1 MEYGSMSIQQLQ
13 SGRWLNW
20 GIRFFLT
27 AALTASQTAG
37 GYAPFA
43 LGCIAAAGPGAD
55 GAAALLGG
63 VTGALLFLDF
73 QQVLALAAVGIL
85 ILTAATAFRDTAF
98 LQKPWVLPVLAAGMV
113 LAVGGIYVLQS
124 LDPLSHAAPCAAA
137 SALTGVSAHFFTRLF
152 EPEEDRLAPEGLLF
166 LGAALTLALGDLTIL
181 NVSVGRVLLCAL
193 LAYTAYDQGPMTG
206 VTAGLGLGLITDL
219 SAGTSGLFT
228 AAYGVAGLC
237 AAKCRRRS
245 IAALAFF
252 SGAAVAMLTSRE
264 ELALTLALGD
274 LTILNVSVG
283 RVLLCALLAYTAYD
297 QGPMTGVTAGLGLG
311 LITDLS
317 AGTSGLFTAAYGVA
331 GLCAAKCR
339 RRSIAALAFFSGA
352 AVAMLTSREELAQTL
367 LLETVA
373 GSLLFLALPR
383 RIFGGKR
390 LLRETAPDTTQ
401 RTALKTHLNR
411 AAEALREL
419 YDSMSR
425 TPPPQEE
432 NPAVIFDRAAEK
444 VCRGCAL
451 CELCWQKEYTATF
464 NALNDA
470 TPYLLERGKAKAKDF
485 PVHFADRC
493 IHLSELL
500 QAINGELSA
509 FLLRKQYRRQLEE
522 TRRSAKGQYAQM
534 SDLLTAAAAGLSGAA
549 PAFGE
554 IPACVIGAALRPKEG
569 EMVCGDTMEAFRTD
583 SGLWCLLL
591 ADGMGSGDAARR
603 ESSLTCRLLRQFLEA
618 DIQPEAALTTLNSAM
633 ALRGAETGSFTT
645 VDLCVLKGSEATF
658 YKFGAAPSYLKKNG
672 AVRRITGSSLPVGL
686 RGTPAAPDITTVTLE
701 PGSFAVMISDGVADP
716 SRDEWLQDLL
726 AGWGG
731 DDPQTLANLILSESI
746 RRERLQ
752 DDCAVQVLYRLPESE
767 QPV

>member
-264 ELALTLALGD
+264 ELA
-274 LTILNVSVG
+274 
-283 RVLLCALLAYTAYD
+283 
-297 QGPMTGVTAGLGLG
+297 
-311 LITDLS
+311 
-317 AGTSGLFTAAYGVA
+317 
-331 GLCAAKCR
+331 
-339 RRSIAALAFFSGA
+339 
-352 AVAMLTSREELAQTL
+352 QTL

-390 LLRETAPDTTQ
+390 LLREAAPDTTQ

-432 NPAVIFDRAAEK
+432 NPAVIFDRAAEQ
-444 VCRGCAL
+444 VCRSCVLCAN
-451 CELCWQKEYTATF
+451 CWQQNYNATY
-464 NALNDA
+464 NAFNDA
-470 TPYLLERGKAKAKDF
+470 CPALLRRGTAQSEDF
-485 PVHFADRC
+485 PLYFTARCVHLREFVAAVNE
-493 IHLSELL
+493 ELRL
-500 QAINGELSA
+500 
-509 FLLRKQYRRQLEE
+509 FLLRRQYHRQLSCSRRQAQE
-522 TRRSAKGQYAQM
+522 QYAQM
-534 SDLLTAAAAGLSGAA
+534 GDLLAAAAHA
-549 PAFGE
+549 PAEEPTG
-554 IPACVIGAALRPKEG
+554 PVGYRVSSALRPKEG
-569 EMVCGDTMEAFRTD
+569 QQLCGDQLATVETGGM
-583 SGLWCLLL
+583 LYLLL
-591 ADGMGSGDAARR
+591 SDGMGSGP
-603 ESSLTCRLLRQFLEA
+603 EA
-618 DIQPEAALTTLNSAM
+618 HREAALTVRLLEQFLRAGIEPAPALKTLNSAL
-633 ALRGAETGSFTT
+633 ALRGETGGAFTT
-645 VDLCVLKGSEATF
+645 IDLLALRRSTGEATL
-658 YKFGAAPSYLKKNG
+658 YKYGAAPSYLKHT
-672 AVRRITGSSLPVGL
+672 AHVTRFTAHSLPAGL
-686 RGTPAAPDITTVTLE
+686 QATTEPPEVTRLALPA
-701 PGSFAVMISDGVADP
+701 GSYFVMISDGIADEN
-716 SRDEWLQDLL
+716 SDEWLQNLL
-726 AGWGG
+726 AGWNGT
-731 DDPQTLANLILSESI
+731 DVHALTALILSESRS
-746 RRERLQ
+746 RRGLE
-752 DDCAVQVLYRLPESE
+752 DDCAVLAVHLPLPGENRPRQV
-767 QPV
+767 

>member
-1 MEYGSMSIQQLQ
+1 MEYGSMSIHRLQ

-152 EPEEDRLAPEGLLF
+152 QPEEDRLAPEGLLF

-245 IAALAFF
+245 MAALAFF
-252 SGAAVAMLTSRE
+252 SGAAA
-264 ELALTLALGD
+264 
-274 LTILNVSVG
+274 
-283 RVLLCALLAYTAYD
+283 
-297 QGPMTGVTAGLGLG
+297 
-311 LITDLS
+311 
-317 AGTSGLFTAAYGVA
+317 
-331 GLCAAKCR
+331 
-339 RRSIAALAFFSGA
+339 
-352 AVAMLTSREELAQTL
+352 AMLTSREELAQTL

-390 LLRETAPDTTQ
+390 LLREAAPDIAQ

-451 CELCWQKEYTATF
+451 CELCWQKDYTATF

-522 TRRSAKGQYAQM
+522 TRRSA
-534 SDLLTAAAAGLSGAA
+534 
-549 PAFGE
+549 
-554 IPACVIGAALRPKEG
+554 KEG

-752 DDCAVQVLYRLPESE
+752 DDCAVQVLYRLPEPE

>member
-1 MEYGSMSIQQLQ
+1 MSIQRLQ

-113 LAVGGIYVLQS
+113 LAVDGIYVLQS

-152 EPEEDRLAPEGLLF
+152 QPEEDRLAPEGLLF

-245 IAALAFF
+245 MAALAFF
-252 SGAAVAMLTSRE
+252 SGAAA
-264 ELALTLALGD
+264 
-274 LTILNVSVG
+274 
-283 RVLLCALLAYTAYD
+283 
-297 QGPMTGVTAGLGLG
+297 
-311 LITDLS
+311 
-317 AGTSGLFTAAYGVA
+317 
-331 GLCAAKCR
+331 
-339 RRSIAALAFFSGA
+339 
-352 AVAMLTSREELAQTL
+352 AMLTSREELAQTL

-390 LLRETAPDTTQ
+390 LLREAAPNTAQ

-411 AAEALREL
+411 AAEAR
-419 YDSMSR
+419 R
-425 TPPPQEE
+425 
-432 NPAVIFDRAAEK
+432 
-444 VCRGCAL
+444 
-451 CELCWQKEYTATF
+451 
-464 NALNDA
+464 
-470 TPYLLERGKAKAKDF
+470 
-485 PVHFADRC
+485 
-493 IHLSELL
+493 
-500 QAINGELSA
+500 ELSA
-509 FLLRKQYRRQLEE
+509 PGNVDDTIIGTSEAERLFVRQFEE
-522 TRRSAKGQYAQM
+522 AERFNLSVLSPIAAESMVFYSPVASGVQPEVD
-534 SDLLTAAAAGLSGAA
+534 SDATAARVSSKSTLPVSAIYRGSVVSAVISGDRHGSVVIIQHPNDFLSIYSGLDDVFVKPGDKVVAGQRIGHTGPGEVMSFELWHGGIALA
-549 PAFGE
+549 PADY
-554 IPACVIGAALRPKEG
+554 IG
-569 EMVCGDTMEAFRTD
+569 F
-583 SGLWCLLL
+583 
-591 ADGMGSGDAARR
+591 
-603 ESSLTCRLLRQFLEA
+603 
-618 DIQPEAALTTLNSAM
+618 
-633 ALRGAETGSFTT
+633 
-645 VDLCVLKGSEATF
+645 
-658 YKFGAAPSYLKKNG
+658 
-672 AVRRITGSSLPVGL
+672 
-686 RGTPAAPDITTVTLE
+686 
-701 PGSFAVMISDGVADP
+701 
-716 SRDEWLQDLL
+716 
-726 AGWGG
+726 
-731 DDPQTLANLILSESI
+731 
-746 RRERLQ
+746 
-752 DDCAVQVLYRLPESE
+752 
-767 QPV
+767 

>member
-1 MEYGSMSIQQLQ
+1 MEYGSMSIHRLQ

-152 EPEEDRLAPEGLLF
+152 QPEEDRLAPEGLLF

-245 IAALAFF
+245 MAALAFF
-252 SGAAVAMLTSRE
+252 SGAAA
-264 ELALTLALGD
+264 
-274 LTILNVSVG
+274 
-283 RVLLCALLAYTAYD
+283 
-297 QGPMTGVTAGLGLG
+297 
-311 LITDLS
+311 
-317 AGTSGLFTAAYGVA
+317 
-331 GLCAAKCR
+331 
-339 RRSIAALAFFSGA
+339 
-352 AVAMLTSREELAQTL
+352 AMLTSREELAQTL

-390 LLRETAPDTTQ
+390 LLREAAPDIAQ

-451 CELCWQKEYTATF
+451 CELCWQKDYTATF

-522 TRRSAKGQYAQM
+522 TRRSAKGSQRGGPRLWRDPCLRYRRGSAAQGGGNGLRRHHGGLPHGQR
-534 SDLLTAAAAGLSGAA
+534 SLVPAAGGWYGQRGRRPAGVLPHLPAAAAVFGGGY
-549 PAFGE
+549 PAG
-554 IPACVIGAALRPKEG
+554 GRPHHPEFRYG
-569 EMVCGDTMEAFRTD
+569 PPGRGD
-583 SGLWCLLL
+583 GQLYH
-591 ADGMGSGDAARR
+591 GGS
-603 ESSLTCRLLRQFLEA
+603 
-618 DIQPEAALTTLNSAM
+618 
-633 ALRGAETGSFTT
+633 
-645 VDLCVLKGSEATF
+645 
-658 YKFGAAPSYLKKNG
+658 
-672 AVRRITGSSLPVGL
+672 VR
-686 RGTPAAPDITTVTLE
+686 
-701 PGSFAVMISDGVADP
+701 F
-716 SRDEWLQDLL
+716 
-726 AGWGG
+726 
-731 DDPQTLANLILSESI
+731 
-746 RRERLQ
+746 ERLGGH
-752 DDCAVQVLYRLPESE
+752 LL
-767 QPV
+767 

>member
-1 MEYGSMSIQQLQ
+1 MEYGSMSIHRLQ

-113 LAVGGIYVLQS
+113 LAVDGIYVLQS

-152 EPEEDRLAPEGLLF
+152 QPEEDRLAPEGLLF

-245 IAALAFF
+245 MAALAFF
-252 SGAAVAMLTSRE
+252 SGAAA
-264 ELALTLALGD
+264 
-274 LTILNVSVG
+274 
-283 RVLLCALLAYTAYD
+283 
-297 QGPMTGVTAGLGLG
+297 
-311 LITDLS
+311 
-317 AGTSGLFTAAYGVA
+317 
-331 GLCAAKCR
+331 
-339 RRSIAALAFFSGA
+339 
-352 AVAMLTSREELAQTL
+352 AMLTSREELAQTL

-390 LLRETAPDTTQ
+390 LLREAAPDIAQ
-401 RTALKTHLNR
+401 RTALKTPPSSLTGRRKRYAGGARCANCAGKR
-411 AAEALREL
+411 I
-419 YDSMSR
+419 
-425 TPPPQEE
+425 TPPPSTPSMTLLPTSSSAERPRPRTSPFTSPTAASICQ
-432 NPAVIFDRAAEK
+432 NCCRPSMGSCRPFCCGSSTAANWKKRAAAPRGNTPR
-444 VCRGCAL
+444 CR
-451 CELCWQKEYTATF
+451 
-464 NALNDA
+464 
-470 TPYLLERGKAKAKDF
+470 
-485 PVHFADRC
+485 
-493 IHLSELL
+493 
-500 QAINGELSA
+500 
-509 FLLRKQYRRQLEE
+509 
-522 TRRSAKGQYAQM
+522 
-534 SDLLTAAAAGLSGAA
+534 
-549 PAFGE
+549 
-554 IPACVIGAALRPKEG
+554 
-569 EMVCGDTMEAFRTD
+569 
-583 SGLWCLLL
+583 
-591 ADGMGSGDAARR
+591 
-603 ESSLTCRLLRQFLEA
+603 TC
-618 DIQPEAALTTLNSAM
+618 
-633 ALRGAETGSFTT
+633 
-645 VDLCVLKGSEATF
+645 
-658 YKFGAAPSYLKKNG
+658 
-672 AVRRITGSSLPVGL
+672 
-686 RGTPAAPDITTVTLE
+686 
-701 PGSFAVMISDGVADP
+701 
-716 SRDEWLQDLL
+716 
-726 AGWGG
+726 
-731 DDPQTLANLILSESI
+731 
-746 RRERLQ
+746 
-752 DDCAVQVLYRLPESE
+752 
-767 QPV
+767 

>member
-152 EPEEDRLAPEGLLF
+152 QPEEDRLAPEGLLF

-245 IAALAFF
+245 
-252 SGAAVAMLTSRE
+252 M
-264 ELALTLALGD
+264 
-274 LTILNVSVG
+274 
-283 RVLLCALLAYTAYD
+283 
-297 QGPMTGVTAGLGLG
+297 
-311 LITDLS
+311 
-317 AGTSGLFTAAYGVA
+317 
-331 GLCAAKCR
+331 
-339 RRSIAALAFFSGA
+339 AALAFFSGA

-367 LLETVA
+367 LLETVT

-390 LLRETAPDTTQ
+390 LLREAAPDIAQ

>member
-1 MEYGSMSIQQLQ
+1 M
-13 SGRWLNW
+13 
-20 GIRFFLT
+20 
-27 AALTASQTAG
+27 
-37 GYAPFA
+37 
-43 LGCIAAAGPGAD
+43 
-55 GAAALLGG
+55 
-63 VTGALLFLDF
+63 
-73 QQVLALAAVGIL
+73 
-85 ILTAATAFRDTAF
+85 
-98 LQKPWVLPVLAAGMV
+98 
-113 LAVGGIYVLQS
+113 
-124 LDPLSHAAPCAAA
+124 
-137 SALTGVSAHFFTRLF
+137 
-152 EPEEDRLAPEGLLF
+152 
-166 LGAALTLALGDLTIL
+166 
-181 NVSVGRVLLCAL
+181 
-193 LAYTAYDQGPMTG
+193 
-206 VTAGLGLGLITDL
+206 
-219 SAGTSGLFT
+219 
-228 AAYGVAGLC
+228 
-237 AAKCRRRS
+237 
-245 IAALAFF
+245 
-252 SGAAVAMLTSRE
+252 
-264 ELALTLALGD
+264 
-274 LTILNVSVG
+274 
-283 RVLLCALLAYTAYD
+283 
-297 QGPMTGVTAGLGLG
+297 
-311 LITDLS
+311 
-317 AGTSGLFTAAYGVA
+317 
-331 GLCAAKCR
+331 
-339 RRSIAALAFFSGA
+339 
-352 AVAMLTSREELAQTL
+352 TL
-367 LLETVA
+367 LPT
-373 GSLLFLALPR
+373 S
-383 RIFGGKR
+383 
-390 LLRETAPDTTQ
+390 
-401 RTALKTHLNR
+401 
-411 AAEALREL
+411 
-419 YDSMSR
+419 SS
-425 TPPPQEE
+425 
-432 NPAVIFDRAAEK
+432 AEK
-444 VCRGCAL
+444 PRPR
-451 CELCWQKEYTATF
+451 TSPF
-464 NALNDA
+464 
-470 TPYLLERGKAKAKDF
+470 
-485 PVHFADRC
+485 HFADRC